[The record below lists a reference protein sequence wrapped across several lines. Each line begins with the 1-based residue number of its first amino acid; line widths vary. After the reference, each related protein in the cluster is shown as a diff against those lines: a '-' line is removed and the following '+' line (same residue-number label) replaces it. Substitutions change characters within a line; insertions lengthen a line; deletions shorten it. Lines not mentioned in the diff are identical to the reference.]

1 MREWN
6 WKIVGVIAVLG
17 VLLAVLV
24 ATVTRPAGGAGDKPS
39 ATGGKASLAH
49 GKTQERQTKFAQNIR
64 KMTTGSTESQD
75 LLVHL
80 QKELR
85 SGDEDRIADALTQ
98 TPGLDDAELIALAE
112 VGLKVIR
119 QPEYRQDL
127 VMALRNVAGRESL
140 VILGDALRDEDPA
153 VRMTALTSLAIVNRE
168 TENAY
173 EEAEKLLEKG
183 EKIPDETTLPQMPT
197 EEDLAKIGDGLLS
210 IANDQNEDVRKELN
224 SVLTTMDGEL
234 QVVGFQA
241 AANSQYPEVRKDG
254 LADLT
259 GEMSKDKVGLLFS
272 YLNDQDEEIRGQA
285 ESFCEHFFGESFA
298 SYQEAASWWQG
309 NAERFNEDMSEKD
322 EGVLDVE

>member
-1 MREWN
+1 MKELN

-24 ATVTRPAGGAGDKPS
+24 ATVTRPAGGSGEKPS
-39 ATGGKASLAH
+39 VNSGNAPLAH
-49 GKTQERQTKFAQNIR
+49 GKAQERLSRFARNIR
-64 KMTTGSTESQD
+64 KVTAGSTESQD

-80 QKELR
+80 EKELR

-98 TPGLDDAELIALAE
+98 TPGLDDAELLSLAS
-112 VGLKVIR
+112 VGLQVIR

-127 VMALRNVAGRESL
+127 VVALRNVAGRESL
-140 VILGDALRDEDPA
+140 TILADALKDEDPA
-153 VRMTALTSLAIVNRE
+153 VRMAAMTSLAVVNRE

-173 EEAEKLLEKG
+173 EEAEKLLEQG
-183 EKIPDETTLPQMPT
+183 EKLPDETALPQMPT
-197 EEDLAKIGDGLLS
+197 EEDLAKIGEGLLS

-259 GEMSKDKVGLLFS
+259 GEMGKDKVGLLFS

-285 ESFCEHFFGESFA
+285 ESFCEHFFGESFG
-298 SYQEAASWWQG
+298 SYQEAASWWKG